1 MGMSRPR
8 PGRIPPLN
16 SLRAFEVAARHLSFT
31 RAADELCVT
40 QGAISRSVKALENY
54 LGEPLFRRTARGLAL
69 TERSEPFARRLTEGY
84 SLLSEATD
92 SFLGVTASPVLTV
105 RTYTSFM
112 IGFLMPNLPEFQVA
126 HPQIKVRLVSLTD
139 RTNLAREQVDVR
151 IRYGRGQWKDV
162 SSTLLFHDR
171 LRPVCSPKL
180 LDPAKR
186 PYPIEIIRDHQ
197 LLHQHLRLGDWPD
210 WLSKVG
216 GDDIQPKSE
225 VVFDESSLVYQ
236 GAIDGVGIAMAQKAF
251 FQREIADGRLV
262 EPFDEELT
270 RDLGYYLTV
279 PNNRRDC
286 EHVRLFRKWL
296 LETIQEAGL
305 TDAAQIPQRGVKLP
319 EAMAGLVGRVHPGGA
334 PGNFHAS

>member
-8 PGRIPPLN
+8 LGRIPPLN

-40 QGAISRSVKALENY
+40 HGAISRPVKALENY
-54 LGEPLFRRTARGLAL
+54 LGEPLFKRTARGLAL
-69 TERSEPFARRLTEGY
+69 TERSEPFAQRLTEGY
-84 SLLSEATD
+84 ALLSEASD
-92 SFLGVTASPVLTV
+92 AFLGVTASPVLTV

-162 SSTLLFHDR
+162 SSTLLFSSPATDLR
-171 LRPVCSPKL
+171 LKL

-186 PYPIEIIRDHQ
+186 LIPSKSFRDHL

-216 GDDIQPKSE
+216 GDIQRGD
-225 VVFDESSLVYQ
+225 VVFDRSASC
-236 GAIDGVGIAMAQKAF
+236 IKAHWTSASPWREGD

-262 EPFDEELT
+262 EPFDEAT
-270 RDLGYYLTV
+270 RDLGYYRRSHS
-279 PNNRRDC
+279 RRDC
-286 EHVRLFRKWL
+286 EHVHLFRK
-296 LETIQEAGL
+296 
-305 TDAAQIPQRGVKLP
+305 
-319 EAMAGLVGRVHPGGA
+319 
-334 PGNFHAS
+334 